1 MEDPWDWDVDQVV
14 EALCYRR
21 SPFLGPDDFPKV
33 FPEPYELERVF
44 RDNSVG
50 GLSLLVDF
58 NNATMREDLG
68 IKQFGH
74 RSSLTH
80 LIRLL
85 RRHSLKWLAH
95 HQAVTADNDISAQG
109 GASNAPNEALAS
121 SLARSPS
128 ARAHAH
134 APYGSIAY
142 VAALGPNL
150 RTQSWVQGQT
160 GQGGEMSPSRSVFGQ
175 RASNVLQEAPKLLHP
190 EHTLDVRPAEVGQ
203 NTNTGVASLLG
214 DETRSLRDDGEQRTE
229 IEAMNDPSLFYE
241 TTAITLHAPDKRE
254 ETFIIDD
261 NGRKR
266 RRLVLSPMKSDE
278 ALEAGRDPQREAIAA
293 MPTPPR
299 EESRSYEFL
308 SESPAAKADEPN
320 PAVDSSDELLLPA
333 LDPDVAAEAAKLPA
347 ISEPGVVVRTDQGRK
362 RVRPILLSQPEEV
375 PTAESEQARLESTE
389 PQGFEVAAGRAVLR
403 TQKDCDTEAFK
414 TRYERT
420 AEHTY
425 SGVKAC
431 LVDEMFYGTTALGET
446 LNNEINFANPGPSV
460 GVIDH
465 PENFATVPKHQFGN
479 GHRLYVN
486 DRIKHFLH
494 SSQHQILNRKGK
506 TVYAVVPYP
515 DKLVRKHQPLSM
527 TEFKKSPEGYH
538 ASRQNRSRLA
548 PNGRNAVSN
557 FGHDENLFNV
567 PELDNDATNTDA
579 QDPDFLEKWK
589 YLDGEDSI
597 LPLFGDSGSEG
608 EYDLETWREMED
620 EQGILARPPV
630 QSRSKSIGHDEV
642 TAAIEQAVE
651 KIQEDWGTQRMPKL
665 QGKGWRLW
673 NRCRKDG
680 SKQHRISEL
689 DVTVTSLEARI
700 NSLRNE
706 ILGEVW
712 PSPKQ
717 VIKQCKILQPSVF
730 DREDAKWML
739 ATLESKKPPEKPRN
753 LSHKQRKIVKVIE
766 EPLKDG
772 EEALASDD
780 SGAHS
785 SEDGL
790 EDFVVNDD
798 DATDDAANDD
808 IMMADVEDEE
818 LSETMDAGDLEELDQ
833 PSPTKVSAETPKLSS
848 CRLPLRQDLRSSK
861 EAPPNAIDREP
872 VYIDLTQVSDQLERV
887 EPDLKPEPATPG
899 RIRTPPLNALR
910 NSSDDSEHKCRGSAG
925 FKRPKV
931 APEIIELES
940 ETSDG
945 EQLPLSPSPLPS
957 LQDYEKIF
965 KLSGQLLEERQDRK
979 RLLIWTLWRYK
990 PGQRQSALDIAR
1002 TYSSHD
1008 MQLHIWKALR
1018 TYKSH
1023 SWRIRG
1029 LDAAFSDSLMLIAA
1043 FFVCW
1048 TIPVRLSPKGGI
1060 KTDHLATAR
1069 ADDEGFAPFYHFLV
1083 ECLTRFEALIDL
1095 EAASQGSEDKTPTK
1109 QRVVALKDSE
1119 QATPTKVRV
1128 KEVSQDYDTTIYAT
1142 PHKKRKFVV
1151 QESQE
1156 AKALQINA
1164 RLQAQ
1169 EFEQRKKMLK
1179 ARYQKMGLNDEDPS
1193 KVVMN
1198 PGKEEGQNFVYLNPK
1213 IGQLIQPHQKDGVQ
1227 FMWRALTTN
1236 PQKLQGCL
1244 LAHTM
1249 GLGKTMQVI
1258 TILVTIAEA
1267 AKSSDPTLLDQVPE
1281 SLRTSQTLV
1290 LCPPSLV
1297 DNWYEEFLMWAPD
1310 PVEDNVGRIRKVTAA
1325 DELHLRIK
1333 DIKAWKKEGGV
1344 LLMGFN
1350 TFRNL
1355 VGNIGNRLSEKDHE
1369 GVLHSLLE
1377 KPNLVVADEAHTA
1390 KNLKSKLNL
1399 AMNRF
1404 KSTSRIGLTGSPL
1417 ANNLDEYYALID
1429 WIAPGYLG
1437 DHVHF
1442 KARYSEPIALG
1453 FYKDSTRGDYIE
1465 SRKRL
1470 TALIADLEPIVHRAD
1485 ISVLK
1490 GKLKGK
1496 TEFLITVPLTK
1507 LQTDLYRE
1515 YVDWMLGVTRRDEPN
1530 TATLWSWLGELR
1542 LLCNHPK
1549 CYKEQLEKKLAARN
1563 GTTETSGAGKKS
1575 KKTKKQKKSSSADS
1589 DLVSSGD
1596 EAKIL
1601 DVTAP
1606 GPQVSTTLMERQL
1619 AILRQMSGPLESVT
1633 LSYKM
1638 RILEQV
1644 LMLAKEANDRT
1655 LVFSHSLK
1663 TLDYVQQSLEKKGE
1677 QFLRIDGK
1685 VRTTSRQS
1693 MTKKFNTGLAK
1704 VCLISTR
1711 AGGQGLNLFGA
1722 NRVVILDT
1730 HFNPIWEEQAIGRA
1744 YRLGQQKAVYVYRLT
1759 VGGTWEEAL
1768 LNQSVFKQQLATR
1781 VVDKKNPM
1789 RYATKG
1795 AKQYLFQPKELEQKD
1810 LQPFLGKDPLVLD
1823 RLMDKDRE

>member
-21 SPFLGPDDFPKV
+21 SPFLGVDDFPRV
-33 FPEPYELERVF
+33 FPESCELERVL

-85 RRHSLKWLAH
+85 RRHSLKWLTH
-95 HQAVTADNDISAQG
+95 HQAVTADNEISAQG
-109 GASNAPNEALAS
+109 GASNAPNEVFAS

-128 ARAHAH
+128 ARAHGH

-142 VAALGPNL
+142 LAALGPNL
-150 RTQSWVQGQT
+150 RTQSWVHGQT
-160 GQGGEMSPSRSVFGQ
+160 GQNGELSPSRSLFGQ
-175 RASNVLQEAPKLLHP
+175 SPPNVLQEAPKLLHP
-190 EHTLDVRPAEVGQ
+190 DYTPGVRLAEVGRD
-203 NTNTGVASLLG
+203 TNTGVTSHLGNGTGSLH
-214 DETRSLRDDGEQRTE
+214 DDGEQRTN
-229 IEAMNDPSLFYE
+229 IEATNDTNLLYE
-241 TTAITLHAPDKRE
+241 TTADTLHASDKRGE
-254 ETFIIDD
+254 ISIIDD

-266 RRLVLSPMKSDE
+266 RRLVLSPMKSNK
-278 ALEAGRDPQREAIAA
+278 ALESGRDPKEEAIAA
-293 MPTPPR
+293 MPTPPK
-299 EESRSYEFL
+299 EEIRSYEFL
-308 SESPAAKADEPN
+308 SVSPAAEADEPD
-320 PAVDSSDELLLPA
+320 PVADSSNEPLQPA
-333 LDPDVAAEAAKLPA
+333 SEPDIAPEAAGLPP
-347 ISEPGVVVRTDQGRK
+347 ISEPGVVIRTDQGRK
-362 RVRPILLSQPEEV
+362 KVRPILLSQPEEE
-375 PTAESEQARLESTE
+375 PAADQTRLESTE
-389 PQGFEVAAGRAVLR
+389 PQSLEVAAGRAIQR
-403 TQKDCDTEAFK
+403 TQKGCNTE
-414 TRYERT
+414 TTSSRYERT
-420 AEHTY
+420 ARQAY
-425 SGVKAC
+425 VGVKAC
-431 LVDEMFYGTTALGET
+431 PIDKIFYSNIALGET
-446 LNNEINFANPGPSV
+446 LNNEIDFTKPGPSL

-465 PENFATVPKHQFGN
+465 PENFATVFEHQFGN

-486 DRIKHFLH
+486 NQIKYFLH
-494 SSQHQILNRKGK
+494 SSHHQVLNRKHK
-506 TVYAVVPYP
+506 TVYVVVPYA

-527 TEFKKSPEGYH
+527 TEFKSSPDGYH
-538 ASRQNRSRLA
+538 ASRQNRSRLTS
-548 PNGRNAVSN
+548 NGRNAVSKN
-557 FGHDENLFNV
+557 GHDENLFNV
-567 PELDNDATNTDA
+567 PELDNDATEIDA

-589 YLDGEDSI
+589 YLDGEDGI

-620 EQGILARPPV
+620 EQGTLERPPV
-630 QSRSKSIGHDEV
+630 QSGSKSIGRDEV
-642 TAAIEQAVE
+642 SAAIEQAVE
-651 KIQEDWGTQRMPKL
+651 QIQEQWGTQRMPKL

-680 SKQHRISEL
+680 SKQHRTSEL
-689 DVTVTSLEARI
+689 DVTVANLEARI

-706 ILGEVW
+706 ILGEAW
-712 PSPKQ
+712 PSSKQ

-739 ATLESKKPPEKPRN
+739 ATLKSKKPPQKPRN
-753 LSHKQRKIVKVIE
+753 LSHKQRKIAEVME

-772 EEALASDD
+772 EEVLASDD

-785 SEDGL
+785 SEYDL
-790 EDFVVNDD
+790 EDFVVDD
-798 DATDDAANDD
+798 DNATDDAANDD
-808 IMMADVEDEE
+808 VMMADVEDEE
-818 LSETMDAGDLEELDQ
+818 LSETMDVEGLDQ
-833 PSPTKVSAETPKLSS
+833 PAPTKASAETPKQAS
-848 CRLPLRQDLRSSK
+848 CRLPLRQDSQSSK
-861 EAPPNAIDREP
+861 EAPPNAALDREP
-872 VYIDLTQVSDQLERV
+872 VYIDLTQASDQF
-887 EPDLKPEPATPG
+887 EPREPSVKPEPLTLG
-899 RIRTPPLNALR
+899 RIRTPPLNALQ
-910 NSSDDSEHKCRGSAG
+910 NSSDDSEHKRPKSAG

-940 ETSDG
+940 DTSDG
-945 EQLPLSPSPLPS
+945 EKLSLSQSPLPR
-957 LQDYEKIF
+957 LHEYEKIF
-965 KLSGQLLEERQDRK
+965 RLSGQLLEERQDRK
-979 RLLIWTLWRYK
+979 RLLIWILARHK
-990 PGQRQSALDIAR
+990 PSQRQSALDIAR
-1002 TYSSHD
+1002 RYSPHD
-1008 MQLHIWKALR
+1008 MQVHIWQALK
-1018 TYKSH
+1018 TYQSH

-1029 LDAAFSDSLMLIAA
+1029 LDSAFSDSLMLIAA

-1048 TIPVRLSPKGGI
+1048 TIPVRLNPKGGI
-1060 KTDHLATAR
+1060 KMDHLATAR

-1083 ECLTRFEALIDL
+1083 ECLTRFETLTDL
-1095 EAASQGSEDKTPTK
+1095 EAASQGSDDQTPIK
-1109 QRVVALKDSE
+1109 PRVVALTESD
-1119 QATPTKVRV
+1119 QPTSTKARP
-1128 KEVSQDYDTTIYAT
+1128 KEVSQGYDSTIYAT

-1156 AKALQINA
+1156 AKALQTNA

-1169 EFEQRKKMLK
+1169 EFEQRKKMLR

-1193 KVVMN
+1193 KVVIN

-1267 AKSSDPTLLDQVPE
+1267 AKSSDASLRDQVPE

-1297 DNWYEEFLMWAPD
+1297 ENWYEEFVMWAPD

-1325 DELHLRIK
+1325 DELRLRIK

-1369 GVLHSLLE
+1369 IILRSLLE

-1404 KSTSRIGLTGSPL
+1404 KSTTRIGLTGSPL

-1496 TEFLITVPLTK
+1496 TEFLIKVPLTK

-1515 YVDWMLGVTRRDEPN
+1515 YVDWMLGVTRRDEPD

-1549 CYKEQLEKKLAARN
+1549 CYKEQLEKKLDART
-1563 GTTETSGAGKKS
+1563 GTTDTPGAGKKS

-1589 DLVSSGD
+1589 DLASSGD

-1606 GPQVSTTLMERQL
+1606 GPKVSTTLMERQL
-1619 AILRQMSGPLESVT
+1619 AILKQISGPLESVT

-1638 RILEQV
+1638 QILEQV
-1644 LMLAKEANDRT
+1644 LILAQEANDRT

-1685 VRTTSRQS
+1685 VLTSSRQS
-1693 MTKKFNTGLAK
+1693 MTKNFNTGLTK

-1795 AKQYLFQPKELEQKD
+1795 AKQYLFQPMELEQKD
-1810 LQPFLGKDPLVLD
+1810 LQPFFGKDPLVLD

>member
-21 SPFLGPDDFPKV
+21 SPFLRSDDFPKV
-33 FPEPYELERVF
+33 FPEPRELESVF

-128 ARAHAH
+128 VRAHGH
-134 APYGSIAY
+134 APYGSMAY
-142 VAALGPNL
+142 IAALGPNL

-160 GQGGEMSPSRSVFGQ
+160 GQSGEISPSRSLFGQ
-175 RASNVLQEAPKLLHP
+175 STPNVLQEAPKLLHP
-190 EHTLDVRPAEVGQ
+190 DHTLGVRPAEVAQ
-203 NTNTGVASLLG
+203 VTNTGVTSLLG
-214 DETRSLRDDGEQRTE
+214 DETKGLHEDGEQRTN
-229 IEAMNDPSLFYE
+229 IEVINEASLLYE
-241 TTAITLHAPDKRE
+241 VSANTSHAPDKRE

-261 NGRKR
+261 AGRKR
-266 RRLVLSPMKSDE
+266 RRLVLSPVKSDE
-278 ALEAGRDPQREAIAA
+278 TVEAGRDPQKEAMAA

-299 EESRSYEFL
+299 EESRDYDFL
-308 SESPAAKADEPN
+308 SESPTAIADEPN
-320 PAVDSSDELLLPA
+320 PAVDSSDQPLQPA
-333 LDPDVAAEAAKLPA
+333 SEPDVVPEVTEIPA

-362 RVRPILLSQPEEV
+362 KVRPILLSQPEEV
-375 PTAESEQARLESTE
+375 PTTDSEQAMLESTE
-389 PQGFEVAAGRAVLR
+389 LQGLEVAAGRAILK
-403 TQKDCDTEAFK
+403 TQNGCITEATK
-414 TRYERT
+414 SRYERT
-420 AEHTY
+420 AKHAY

-431 LVDEMFYGTTALGET
+431 PVDEIFYGTKALGEI
-446 LNNEINFANPGPSV
+446 LNNEVQFAKPGPSV

-465 PENFATVPKHQFGN
+465 PENFATVSKHQFSS

-486 DRIKHFLH
+486 NQIKYFLH
-494 SSQHQILNRKGK
+494 SSQHQVLDRRGK
-506 TVYAVVPYP
+506 PVYAVVPYT

-527 TEFKKSPEGYH
+527 TEFTNSPEGYH

-548 PNGRNAVSN
+548 PHGNSIPTVGR
-557 FGHDENLFNV
+557 DENLFNV
-567 PELDNDATNTDA
+567 PELGADATYTDA

-589 YLDGEDSI
+589 YLGGEDSI
-597 LPLFGDSGSEG
+597 LPVFGDSGSEG

-620 EQGILARPPV
+620 EQGTLARPPAP
-630 QSRSKSIGHDEV
+630 SGSKSIGREEV
-642 TAAIEQAVE
+642 TAAIEQAMQQV
-651 KIQEDWGTQRMPKL
+651 QEDWKTQRMPNL

-673 NRCRKDG
+673 TRCRKDG
-680 SKQHRISEL
+680 SKQHQITEL
-689 DVTVTSLEARI
+689 DATVRNLEERI
-700 NSLRNE
+700 TSLRNE
-706 ILGEVW
+706 ILGEAW
-712 PSPKQ
+712 SSPKQ

-739 ATLESKKPPEKPRN
+739 ATLKSKKPPEKPRIV
-753 LSHKQRKIVKVIE
+753 SHKQRKIARIIE

-772 EEALASDD
+772 EEVLASDD
-780 SGAHS
+780 SGANS
-785 SEDGL
+785 SEYDL
-790 EDFVVNDD
+790 EDFVVDD
-798 DATDDAANDD
+798 DDITDDAANDD
-808 IMMADVEDEE
+808 LMMADVEDEE
-818 LSETMDAGDLEELDQ
+818 LSETMDVKELNK
-833 PSPTKVSAETPKLSS
+833 PSPIESSAETLEQSS
-848 CRLPLRQDLRSSK
+848 CRLPLRQDSRSSK
-861 EAPPNAIDREP
+861 EAPSNAVLDREP
-872 VYIDLTQVSDQLERV
+872 VYIDLTQASDQLESG
-887 EPDLKPEPATPG
+887 EPDLKPEPLTSG
-899 RIRTPPLNALR
+899 RIRTPPLNALQ
-910 NSSDDSEHKCRGSAG
+910 NSSDDSDYKRPKSSG

-940 ETSDG
+940 DTSDG
-945 EQLPLSPSPLPS
+945 DKVSLSQSPLPS
-957 LQDYEKIF
+957 LQEYEKISR
-965 KLSGQLLEERQDRK
+965 LSGQLLEERQDRK
-979 RLLIWTLWRYK
+979 RLLIWILWRHK
-990 PGQRQSALDIAR
+990 PSQRQSALDIAR
-1002 TYSSHD
+1002 KYTLHD
-1008 MQLHIWKALR
+1008 MQVHIWQALR

-1023 SWRIRG
+1023 SWHIRG
-1029 LDAAFSDSLMLIAA
+1029 FDSALSDSLMLIAA
-1043 FFVCW
+1043 FFICW

-1060 KTDHLATAR
+1060 NVDHLATAQ
-1069 ADDEGFAPFYHFLV
+1069 ADDEVFAPFYHFLV
-1083 ECLTRFEALIDL
+1083 ECLIRFEAREDL
-1095 EAASQGSEDKTPTK
+1095 EAASEGSEDQTPTK
-1109 QRVVALKDSE
+1109 ERLLNLADSE

-1128 KEVSQDYDTTIYAT
+1128 KEISQDYDSTVYAT

-1156 AKALQINA
+1156 AKALQTNA

-1169 EFEQRKKMLK
+1169 EFEQRKKMLR
-1179 ARYQKMGLNDEDPS
+1179 ARYQKMGLNDEDPA
-1193 KVVMN
+1193 KVVIN
-1198 PGKEEGQNFVYLNPK
+1198 PGKEEDQSFVYLNPK
-1213 IGQLIQPHQKDGVQ
+1213 IGSLIQPHQKEGVQ

-1267 AKSSDPTLLDQVPE
+1267 AMSADASLRNQVPE

-1297 DNWYEEFLMWAPD
+1297 ENWYEEFVMWAPE
-1310 PVEDNVGRIRKVTAA
+1310 PVENNVGRIRKVTAE
-1325 DELHLRIK
+1325 DNLHLRIK
-1333 DIKAWKKEGGV
+1333 NIKAWTKDGGV

-1350 TFRNL
+1350 TFRYL
-1355 VGNIGNRLSEKDHE
+1355 VGNIGNRLSEKDH
-1369 GVLHSLLE
+1369 GIVLLSLLQ
-1377 KPNLVVADEAHTA
+1377 KPNLVVADEAHTV

-1496 TEFLITVPLTK
+1496 TEFLIKVPLAK
-1507 LQTDLYRE
+1507 LQMDLYRE
-1515 YVDWMLGVTRRDEPN
+1515 YVDWMLGVTRRDEPD

-1549 CYKEQLEKKLAARN
+1549 CYKEQLEKKLEARN
-1563 GTTETSGAGKKS
+1563 GTTEAPNAGKRS

-1589 DLVSSGD
+1589 DLASSGD

-1606 GPQVSTTLMERQL
+1606 GPQVSTTLIERQL
-1619 AILRQMSGPLESVT
+1619 AILQQISEPLESVT

-1638 RILEQV
+1638 QIMEQV

-1663 TLDYVQQSLEKKGE
+1663 TLDYVQESLEKNGE
-1677 QFLRIDGK
+1677 RVVRIDGK

-1693 MTKKFNTGLAK
+1693 MTKQFNTGSAK
-1704 VCLISTR
+1704 VCLISTK

-1823 RLMDKDRE
+1823 RLMDQDRE